1 MQAKRARIKKG
12 HYLVNVSQADT
23 RIVHSAKPR
32 LAARIAHH
40 FHFGNTRT
48 GNSEQRC
55 AVRLPHDDT
64 ISVAFI
70 NEEQIGACKPGGY
83 SIPRFSIS
91 WDTNYLNI
99 LEVSR
104 TRCHSGFVGLYQDFR
119 KRVTETGNRPC

>member
-12 HYLVNVSQADT
+12 RYLINVSQADT
-23 RIVHSAKPR
+23 RIVHTAKPR
-32 LAARIAHH
+32 LSARIAHH

-48 GNSEQRC
+48 SNTEQRC
-55 AVRLPHDDT
+55 TIRLPHDDT

-70 NEEQIGACKPGGY
+70 NEEQIGSCKPGGH
-83 SIPRFSIS
+83 SIPCFSIS

-104 TRCHSGFVGLYQDFR
+104 TRRHSGFVSPYQDFR
-119 KRVTETGNRPC
+119 